1 MTIRVISALVAI
13 VFSYCFTTASF
24 AADPVKIAVIVGL
37 SGPFALGGE
46 EYIKRFKGIADLI
59 NAKGGVLGGRKV
71 EIVPLDGKTTPQDSV
86 LALNQAIDQNITF
99 VATTVSSVAHA
110 LSDAIAKHN
119 ARNTERRV
127 LLLNFDA
134 RDPAL
139 TEAKCNFWHFRFVQH
154 VDTEMNFLTDYLASR
169 KEVAR
174 VYLMNQD
181 YAYGQ
186 SVSKAAK
193 EMLAKKRPD
202 IQIVGDDLVP
212 LGKVKD
218 FAPYVAKIQ
227 AVGADSVITG
237 NWGNDLFLLV
247 KAGHELGLNVSYF
260 SLVPFEAGTAAALA
274 SAGVDRLKGVFPWHA
289 NAEPNPYSK
298 YDAEYKAKYKAM
310 GHFDH
315 IQSIRAIEMLA
326 QAIDKAQ
333 STDALKVAYKL
344 EGMHYNGASG
354 DSWMRAE
361 DHQMIVPVYLASFVK
376 AGQPGVKFDWENT
389 GFGWKTEAKVEA
401 KDAVPAMKC
410 KMERPE

>member
-46 EYIKRFKGIADLI
+46 EYVKKFQGIADLI

-181 YAYGQ
+181 YAY
-186 SVSKAAK
+186 V
-193 EMLAKKRPD
+193 
-202 IQIVGDDLVP
+202 
-212 LGKVKD
+212 
-218 FAPYVAKIQ
+218 
-227 AVGADSVITG
+227 
-237 NWGNDLFLLV
+237 
-247 KAGHELGLNVSYF
+247 
-260 SLVPFEAGTAAALA
+260 
-274 SAGVDRLKGVFPWHA
+274 
-289 NAEPNPYSK
+289 
-298 YDAEYKAKYKAM
+298 
-310 GHFDH
+310 
-315 IQSIRAIEMLA
+315 
-326 QAIDKAQ
+326 
-333 STDALKVAYKL
+333 
-344 EGMHYNGASG
+344 
-354 DSWMRAE
+354 
-361 DHQMIVPVYLASFVK
+361 
-376 AGQPGVKFDWENT
+376 
-389 GFGWKTEAKVEA
+389 
-401 KDAVPAMKC
+401 
-410 KMERPE
+410 